1 MFLLSME
8 IDILY
13 CTTQCEI
20 LPKKYHRMKEND
32 NPLIKSIS
40 KIKYCFMIFAN
51 LETLVVLCIR
61 LYVYTLMH
69 CLDFLQAFQSYQLV
83 SEAKC
88 AK

>member
-1 MFLLSME
+1 
-8 IDILY
+8 
-13 CTTQCEI
+13 
-20 LPKKYHRMKEND
+20 
-32 NPLIKSIS
+32 
-40 KIKYCFMIFAN
+40 MIFAN
-51 LETLVVLCIR
+51 LETSVVLCIR